1 MDVTQS
7 GSGESC
13 IPFGLCRAPVVE
25 AGSGFI
31 LSGSLHPGMKLNV
44 CFALQPSQAFSLQ
57 ERLCLGHRE
66 FSLPT
71 LFLLFLLTLMK
82 DKTSCGGLASVVW
95 KSFEPGLIWQVFP
108 WLWQAGCLYCDW

>member
-1 MDVTQS
+1 M
-7 GSGESC
+7 
-13 IPFGLCRAPVVE
+13 VE
-25 AGSGFI
+25 AGSGFV
-31 LSGSLHPGMKLNV
+31 LLGSLHPGMKLNV

-57 ERLCLGHRE
+57 ERLCMDHRE

-95 KSFEPGLIWQVFP
+95 KTFEG
-108 WLWQAGCLYCDW
+108 WLD